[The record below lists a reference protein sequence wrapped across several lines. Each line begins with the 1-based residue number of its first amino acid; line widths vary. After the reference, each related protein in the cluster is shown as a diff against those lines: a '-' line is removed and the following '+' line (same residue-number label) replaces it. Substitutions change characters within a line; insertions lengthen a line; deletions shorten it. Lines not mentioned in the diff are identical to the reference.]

1 MPQSYKDNNKAKI
14 TFVSIWNLRIPKI
27 YFARKPTFGNW
38 FIWVHHQ
45 AKGSTH
51 LNKRIY
57 NLQNNH
63 NYLITSRQAYFS
75 MDALTP
81 NMLISSSSTLTINP
95 SCPLPETMN
104 IVQTIGFIW

>member
-1 MPQSYKDNNKAKI
+1 
-14 TFVSIWNLRIPKI
+14 
-27 YFARKPTFGNW
+27 
-38 FIWVHHQ
+38 
-45 AKGSTH
+45 
-51 LNKRIY
+51 
-57 NLQNNH
+57 
-63 NYLITSRQAYFS
+63 